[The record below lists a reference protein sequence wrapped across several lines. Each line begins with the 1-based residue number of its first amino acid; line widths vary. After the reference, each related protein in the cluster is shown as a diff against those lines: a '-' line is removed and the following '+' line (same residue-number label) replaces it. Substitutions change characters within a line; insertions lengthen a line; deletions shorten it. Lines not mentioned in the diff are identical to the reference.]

1 MIKSVDQVDSTVAE
15 GVVGLIAIA
24 FMFMYFLAVFGAL
37 VATPVWVAVEL
48 RRAYRRRLRPARGR
62 AAEELREQ
70 YAAGVLTLA
79 GLEDRLETTLRATTH
94 FEVENVLAD
103 LPARRRP
110 SRVAVFE
117 AAAGVAVLLLLHAA
131 AARAAGAALALGA
144 VAPPLRWRPLLTA
157 FLAGVALLAAPL
169 AALPLAAS
177 AGWRWVART

>member
-1 MIKSVDQVDSTVAE
+1 VPFLGLAMLLWYAVVVC
-15 GVVGLIAIA
+15 GV
-24 FMFMYFLAVFGAL
+24 F
-37 VATPVWVAVEL
+37 VATPIWIGFEVVKAVQGL
-48 RRAYRRRLRPARGR
+48 RRSGRPRGR

-79 GLEDRLETTLRATTH
+79 GLEERLDLTLRATSH

-103 LPARRRP
+103 LPPRRRP
-110 SRVAVFE
+110 SRVAVFD
-117 AAAGVAVLLLLHAA
+117 AAAGVVLLLASHAV

-144 VAPPLRWRPLLTA
+144 VAPPLRWRPLATA

-177 AGWRWVART
+177 AGWRWAARTP